1 MYQKQYI
8 ADSLSTFSDSTL
20 VGNNL
25 IQDSENQTGYSVQEI
40 FNYLGDFLQLTLF
53 NIADTPVTFLSII
66 VFIIFIV
73 GFTYLALFVK
83 QLLQNTILP
92 RFINDSGLR
101 YTLSRMSQYII
112 IIIGF
117 FVSVQFL
124 GVDLTGLAVVFGFL
138 SVGIG
143 FGLQN
148 VTSNFISGLIVLF
161 ERPISVGD

>member
-1 MYQKQYI
+1 MYQKQLYQ
-8 ADSLSTFSDSTL
+8 DSLSTFSDSTL

-25 IQDSENQTGYSVQEI
+25 IQCSENQTGYSVQEI

-92 RFINDSGLR
+92 D
-101 YTLSRMSQYII
+101 LSMIL
-112 IIIGF
+112 
-117 FVSVQFL
+117 V
-124 GVDLTGLAVVFGFL
+124 
-138 SVGIG
+138 
-143 FGLQN
+143 
-148 VTSNFISGLIVLF
+148 
-161 ERPISVGD
+161 